1 MGLRLEIAMAEASTS
16 IIDVIL
22 VVFVILVVLI
32 TVWVFEPALLAK
44 ACYVLPNVL
53 QHVLGCN

>member
-1 MGLRLEIAMAEASTS
+1 MAEASTS

-32 TVWVFEPALLAK
+32 TAWVFEPGLITK
-44 ACYVLPNVL
+44 ACYFLPTVL
-53 QHVLGCN
+53 QQLLGCI

>member
-1 MGLRLEIAMAEASTS
+1 MAEASTS
-16 IIDVIL
+16 VIDVIL

-44 ACYVLPNVL
+44 ACYVLPNAL